1 MQNDGDRQRLA
12 TQFARDIPTLE
23 EPPSV
28 QLKLTRNSAGI
39 YQSIG
44 VHPTD
49 DAVGSSRPSISRLVL
64 STDVG
69 NGHANTAPDSLVDM
83 GRRTAFA
90 AGERIAAR
98 NGGIIPKTI
107 APERVFIKNQ
117 DGAYDSLSNIV
128 AEYKLASLSPEVRRL
143 VSDIVEAP
151 PTRSIDGTDH
161 HELPPKSRSPY
172 LHPVKASAFAREP
185 EKLLNEV
192 ARRTPF
198 TRQDV
203 EDAAKHHFSGVALN
217 EAVEAI
223 LRSPRVTRIAE
234 SEGASSFYTTTT
246 MLKTERAMLS
256 SVDAMKR
263 NRDHGVSSELV
274 DVAVGHGPLPTSQQ
288 LDPGRFSLSEEQAR
302 AVRHATGPEQIT
314 VIVGYAGAG
323 KSTMLASA
331 RQAWEAAGYTVNGAA
346 LSGKA
351 AQGLVAS
358 SQIPSRTLAAWDY
371 GWQKG
376 ELGIGNRDIMV
387 IDEAGMIGSK
397 QMARFVKMAHEKNA
411 KLVLVG
417 DAEQLQPI
425 DTGAPFKAIGKQA
438 GYAALT
444 GVRRQ
449 NAVWQ
454 QRASEKFGQRLT
466 TEAISEYVD
475 HGVVR
480 LTDNRNAAI
489 SSAVQDYVADVA
501 ESRKALAAGS
511 PEPTVIALA
520 YTHEDVTALNQGIRA
535 ALRSAGDRITG
546 PVGADHVWQVEVPQ
560 GDAASRKETRNFASG
575 DKLVFLKNNGRLGV
589 LNGMSGTI
597 ETVTQNSM
605 RVKLAAENGQ
615 SAKVIAIPAS
625 YRHFDHGYAITIHKS
640 QGGTWDRSYVVAS
653 GKMDSHL
660 SYVAM
665 SRHRHSVQIYGS
677 REEFKDTDALAR
689 GLSRPNNTG
698 LPRSSFDVHEERML
712 KLTAAMKRGRLSGSV
727 ISDTSAIANTS
738 DTSAVLSP
746 SRTHQQQEH
755 SGKRDSNEV
764 VQKWRDEVERQRSFG
779 TEKSSEAYE
788 ASRRRNEM
796 VQERGALSRNGLGR

>member
-12 TQFARDIPTLE
+12 TQFARDTPTLE
-23 EPPSV
+23 EPTSK

-44 VHPTD
+44 LHPTED
-49 DAVGSSRPSISRLVL
+49 GGASSRPSISRLVL
-64 STDVG
+64 STDGG
-69 NGHANTAPDSLVDM
+69 NGHADTAPDSLVDM
-83 GRRTAFA
+83 GRRTTFA

-107 APERVFIKNQ
+107 AAERVFIKNQ

-143 VSDIVEAP
+143 VSHIVEAP
-151 PTRSIDGTDH
+151 PTRSINGTDRQASS
-161 HELPPKSRSPY
+161 PKSGSAY

-217 EAVEAI
+217 EAVEAV

-234 SEGASSFYTTTT
+234 SEGASSFYSTTT

-274 DVAVGHGPLPTSQQ
+274 DVAVRHDSIPTGQRGS
-288 LDPGRFSLSEEQAR
+288 PGKINLSEEQAQ
-302 AVRHATGPEQIT
+302 AVRHVTGPEQIA
-314 VIVGYAGAG
+314 VVVGYAGAG

-351 AQGLVAS
+351 AQGLAAS

-371 GWQKG
+371 GWKKG
-376 ELGIGNRDIMV
+376 ELGIGNRDILV
-387 IDEAGMIGSK
+387 IDEAGMIGSQ

-425 DTGAPFKAIGKQA
+425 DTGAPFKAIGEEA

-454 QRASEKFGQRLT
+454 QRASENFGQRQT
-466 TEAISEYVD
+466 AEAISEYVD

-480 LTDNRNAAI
+480 LADNRNAAI

-501 ESRKALAAGS
+501 ESRKALAAGA
-511 PEPTVIALA
+511 PAPTVIALA

-535 ALRSAGDRITG
+535 ALRSASDHTFG
-546 PVGADHVWQVEVPQ
+546 PKGADHVWRVEVPQ
-560 GDAASRKETRNFASG
+560 GDTGPREETRNFASG
-575 DKLVFLKNNGRLGV
+575 DKLVFLKNDGRLGV

-615 SAKVIAIPAS
+615 SARVVAIPAS
-625 YRHFDHGYAITIHKS
+625 YRQFDHGYAITIHKS

-665 SRHRHSVQIYGS
+665 SRHRNSVQIYGS
-677 REEFKDTDALAR
+677 REEFADTHALVR
-689 GLSRPNNTG
+689 GLSRPNISG
-698 LPRSSFDVHEERML
+698 LPTSSFDVHEERML
-712 KLTAAMKRGRLSGSV
+712 KLTTAMKRVRLSGSA
-727 ISDTSAIANTS
+727 ISDTGAIASTS
-738 DTSAVLSP
+738 DTSAALTS